1 MRYEDFRWAG
11 KLASEM
17 GVVVTE
23 QVEYTRPE
31 ERVEQITVPGR
42 SGTLTVPGTA
52 SWETVTYA
60 PVCALRPDADREAVA
75 AWLQGSG
82 EVVFGSMPDYGFEAR
97 LINQIDFSDH
107 FPGAEKLQDL
117 CSGIRLPAP
126 AAPGRTGAGNSVQQ
140 WDAFAQSGERGGQ
153 AADIRLVQRGVHAD
167 HCGAGLHCNGAD
179 QHWRHHCGLRR
190 PGLHQHDF
198 FGAAERS
205 YGRGFSHHPAR
216 GQLHQLDGAGRQPGD
231 QGQPEAT
238 LALAVT
244 KEQRHDLH
252 L

>member
-1 MRYEDFRWAG
+1 MRYEDFRWAD

-52 SWETVTYA
+52 SWETVIYA

-97 LINQIDFSDH
+97 LINQIDFQTIFQAQKSYKTFAPVFACQPLRHLAKPESDILCTNGMLLEN
-107 FPGAEKLQDL
+107 PGSVAARPRISVWGYPEFTLSIGGCAVVCHDLGPYGGIILDSETQD
-117 CSGIRLPAP
+117 CMD
-126 AAPGRTGAGNSVQQ
+126 V
-140 WDAFAQSGERGGQ
+140 AQ
-153 AADIRLVQRGVHAD
+153 
-167 HCGAGLHCNGAD
+167 
-179 QHWRHHCGLRR
+179 
-190 PGLHQHDF
+190 
-198 FGAAERS
+198 
-205 YGRGFSHHPAR
+205 
-216 GQLHQLDGAGRQPGD
+216 
-231 QGQPEAT
+231 T
-238 LALAVT
+238 ALANDRMEGDFLTIPPGKSYISWTVPEGSVVT
-244 KEQRHDLH
+244 KVQIQPRWRWL
-252 L
+252 